1 MCQDFN
7 HQITLTSKIN
17 KFLILFLPITLLVGS
32 LVSNLTIVLIC
43 ILFIIE
49 LIQKKIF
56 ICLKIL
62 NLILQ
67 MITYLLEMKFKNLN
81 INYKKPKGI
90 VLILFILFMTILVS
104 FDFFKNVFSII
115 KYNKDERIIR
125 NSKFC
130 EGDSQGFVSYL
141 NKNYNF
147 GTNPILLN
155 NTISPLSDWIYF
167 DFKKEQSKSELIL
180 LNYEE
185 TQTIKTEFKNSRFIA
200 RKLPPLLREIKGI
213 NISFEDELNIDKTFV
228 VNLYKV
234 QNKKKENLTSNQ
246 VLLKKGLNNK
256 FIDLSLNDSEGRKL
270 RSYEI
275 EIKPFKKGMIKNI
288 NLIINNQIKLSDYQ
302 IIEKKQNC
310 YFLRK
315 ND

>member
-1 MCQDFN
+1 M
-7 HQITLTSKIN
+7 KI
-17 KFLILFLPITLLVGS
+17 
-32 LVSNLTIVLIC
+32 
-43 ILFIIE
+43 
-49 LIQKKIF
+49 
-56 ICLKIL
+56 
-62 NLILQ
+62 
-67 MITYLLEMKFKNLN
+67 KNLS
-81 INYKKPKGI
+81 INYKKQKGI
-90 VLILFILFMTILVS
+90 ILITLILLITILVS

-115 KYNKDERIIR
+115 KYSKDERIIR

-130 EGDSQGFVSYL
+130 EGDSQGFVGYL

-147 GTNPILLN
+147 ETNPILLN
-155 NTISPLSDWIYF
+155 NTISPISDWIYF
-167 DFKKEQSKSELIL
+167 DFKKKQNKNELIL

-185 TQTIKTEFKNSRFIA
+185 TQTIKTELKNSRFIA
-200 RKLPPLLREIKGI
+200 QKLPPLLKEIKGI
-213 NISFEDELNIDKTFV
+213 NISFEDDLEIDKTFE

-234 QNKKKENLTSNQ
+234 QNKKKENLISNQ

-275 EIKPFKKGMIKNI
+275 EIKPFKKGIIKNV
-288 NLIINNQIKLSDYQ
+288 NLIINNQIKLSDYL

-310 YFLRK
+310 YFLKK

>member
-1 MCQDFN
+1 M
-7 HQITLTSKIN
+7 KI
-17 KFLILFLPITLLVGS
+17 
-32 LVSNLTIVLIC
+32 
-43 ILFIIE
+43 
-49 LIQKKIF
+49 
-56 ICLKIL
+56 
-62 NLILQ
+62 
-67 MITYLLEMKFKNLN
+67 KNLS
-81 INYKKPKGI
+81 INYKKQKGI
-90 VLILFILFMTILVS
+90 ILITLILLITILVS

-115 KYNKDERIIR
+115 KYSKDERIIR

-147 GTNPILLN
+147 ETNPILLN
-155 NTISPLSDWIYF
+155 NTISPIADWIYF
-167 DFKKEQSKSELIL
+167 DFKKKQNKNELIL

-185 TQTIKTEFKNSRFIA
+185 TQTIKTELKNSRFIA
-200 RKLPPLLREIKGI
+200 QKLPPLLKEIKGI
-213 NISFEDELNIDKTFV
+213 NIYFEDDLEIDKTFE

-234 QNKKKENLTSNQ
+234 QNKKKENLISNQ

-275 EIKPFKKGMIKNI
+275 EIKPFKKGIIKNV
-288 NLIINNQIKLSDYQ
+288 NLIINNQIKLSDYL

-310 YFLRK
+310 YFLKK

>member
-1 MCQDFN
+1 
-7 HQITLTSKIN
+7 
-17 KFLILFLPITLLVGS
+17 
-32 LVSNLTIVLIC
+32 
-43 ILFIIE
+43 
-49 LIQKKIF
+49 
-56 ICLKIL
+56 
-62 NLILQ
+62 

-81 INYKKPKGI
+81 INYKKRKEI
-90 VLILFILFMTILVS
+90 VLILLILFMTILVS

-115 KYNKDERIIR
+115 KYSKDERIIR

-155 NTISPLSDWIYF
+155 NTISPIADWIYF
-167 DFKKEQSKSELIL
+167 DFKKKQNKNELIL

-185 TQTIKTEFKNSRFIA
+185 TQTIKTELKNSRFIA
-200 RKLPPLLREIKGI
+200 RKLPPLLKEIKGI
-213 NISFEDELNIDKTFV
+213 NISFEDDLEIDKTFV
-228 VNLYKV
+228 VSLYKV
-234 QNKKKENLTSNQ
+234 QNKKKENLISNQ
-246 VLLKKGLNNK
+246 VLLKKGHNNK

-275 EIKPFKKGMIKNI
+275 EIKPFKKDMIKNV

-310 YFLRK
+310 YFLKK

>member
-1 MCQDFN
+1 
-7 HQITLTSKIN
+7 
-17 KFLILFLPITLLVGS
+17 
-32 LVSNLTIVLIC
+32 
-43 ILFIIE
+43 
-49 LIQKKIF
+49 
-56 ICLKIL
+56 
-62 NLILQ
+62 

-81 INYKKPKGI
+81 INYKKQKGI

-104 FDFFKNVFSII
+104 FDFFKNIFSII
-115 KYNKDERIIR
+115 KYSKDERIIR

-147 GTNPILLN
+147 ETNPILLN
-155 NTISPLSDWIYF
+155 NTISPISDWIYF
-167 DFKKEQSKSELIL
+167 DFKKKQNKNELIL

-185 TQTIKTEFKNSRFIA
+185 TQTIKTELKNSRFIA
-200 RKLPPLLREIKGI
+200 QKLPPLLKEIKGI
-213 NISFEDELNIDKTFV
+213 NIYFEDDLEIDKTFE

-234 QNKKKENLTSNQ
+234 QNKKKENLISNQ

-275 EIKPFKKGMIKNI
+275 EIKPFKKGIIKNV
-288 NLIINNQIKLSDYQ
+288 NLIINNQIKLSDYL

-310 YFLRK
+310 YFLKK